1 MKKTLLISL
10 ILLTQLLTACNGN
23 QIIETHIDENSI
35 EQINFEEL
43 GYEPCE
49 TSFSDN
55 LLWVTKTESNYAQRS
70 IYYGCIDKNIN
81 FVIPFTTQYAEVQP
95 FSDGRA
101 WVKPADE
108 LANTGIGNWKVID
121 TQGTVICE
129 FEEIRDGCHTAF
141 SEGYCLVELDH
152 IGDTRTAV
160 LKKDG
165 TLIELNKEEVPSF
178 SPFNAY
184 ERHLFKDGMALC
196 ISKHNDEM
204 YYIKTDGS
212 VFVLKDLGVSRVSDF
227 YNLNITGAG
236 DFENGIAPIT
246 FTGADGLMYHV
257 NINKNGNMVEEPRL
271 SSIYNLK

>member
-10 ILLTQLLTACNGN
+10 MLLVVLLTACNES
-23 QIIETHIDENSI
+23 QTKETYINENSI
-35 EQINFEEL
+35 EHINFEEL

-49 TSFSDN
+49 ASFSDN
-55 LLWVTKTESNYAQRS
+55 LLWVTKTESNYATRS
-70 IYYGCIDKNIN
+70 VYYGCIDKNMN
-81 FVIPFTTQYAEVQP
+81 FLIPFTTQYSEVQP

-108 LANTGIGNWKVID
+108 LVNADIGNWKVID
-121 TQGTVICE
+121 TSGTVICE
-129 FEEIRDGCHTAF
+129 FEEIGDRSHTAF
-141 SEGYCLVELDH
+141 SEGYCLVELDY
-152 IGDTRTAV
+152 IWGTPAV

-165 TLIELNKEEVPSF
+165 TLIELNKEEIPSS

-196 ISKHNDEM
+196 VSEHDDEM

-212 VFVLKDLGVSRVSDF
+212 VFVLKDLGVSRVPDF

-246 FTGADGLMYHV
+246 FTGVDGLMYHV
-257 NINKNGNMVEEPRL
+257 NIDKNGNMVEEPRL
-271 SSIYNLK
+271 SSIYNMK